1 MVRGDHRGGM
11 DMNSIDELSLGE
23 IISVDML
30 QDMQDSIVTM
40 LDIVL
45 IVTDESGNVLTKWST
60 DSCYCDIIMNDT
72 VLGGKLCAQCI
83 RSGIAKASQKGS
95 VVVNYCHAGVMECI
109 APIVLNGRILGGIVG
124 VQILSEKLD
133 EEFVRTN
140 AEELMLDGDNLCAA
154 AAQIKVSSQKDIERI
169 SNFIHTMA
177 DNITKIIED
186 KISTLRV
193 SEEIMSAGTAK
204 ADFLANMSHEIRTPM
219 NAIIGMAEMALRED
233 LNEEARGYINQIKS
247 SGRALLSLINDILDY
262 SKIESG
268 KMELNEV
275 EYEPLSLIHDVS
287 NIIMTRL
294 TDKDVELLL
303 DYDPN
308 IPYRLYGDDLR
319 IRQILINIANNAS
332 KFTQKGHVQLKVQF
346 TQTDE
351 KGILLRISVID
362 TGIGIKK
369 EDVEKIFTSFQQ
381 VDSKRNRN
389 VEGTGLGLAIC
400 KRLVALMGGTISVQS
415 TYGEGSTFSFEIPQ
429 KVMDPKPSIV
439 LNEPEQYEVAG
450 FFARKD
456 VAEDFKSDAGK
467 LGVHAR
473 NLTGSEKQYDSI
485 LGWSKTY
492 SDKKKFFLIE
502 QEYYEGMDLSSFSAE
517 IFQSVQFVL
526 LVDAFA
532 DIRKWKNIS
541 YLKILKKPLS
551 VLNLAGLL
559 NQEEIHFGE
568 IANEDTEALFEA
580 PDAEILIVD
589 DNAINLTVAEGL
601 LEPLHMKISTALSGK
616 EALEK
621 LEKNHFD
628 IIFMD
633 HMMPELDGVE
643 TTRII
648 RRLHPECNDTPIIAL
663 TANAVSGTKE
673 MFLSEGMND
682 FVAKPIEVRVI
693 MSKVRQWLPSE
704 KLKKKM
710 LKNQENEEQSLD
722 TTKEIPE
729 AIGDLDLA
737 YALKLLMS
745 KDLFWKVLQ
754 DYYRAISKK
763 ADKIEELFNSQDWVA
778 YTVEVHA
785 LKSASRQIGAID
797 LAELAAELEQAG
809 NVRDVKLICENTEN
823 MLVKYRSYQSV
834 LEPYFIV
841 GEDVGELEPIT
852 ATVLS
857 DMFDRMRI
865 AVDELDMDE
874 MENVIAEMKK
884 YSYTDAAKEYF
895 EKLQEAVD
903 NIDVDAC
910 QEIMEQWLV

>member
-1 MVRGDHRGGM
+1 
-11 DMNSIDELSLGE
+11 MNNMDELSLSE
-23 IISVDML
+23 LIDIEML
-30 QDMQDSIVTM
+30 QNMQDSIVTM
-40 LDIVL
+40 LDVGL
-45 IVTDESGNVLTKWST
+45 IVTDENGKVLTKWST
-60 DSCYCDIIMNDT
+60 DSCYCDMIMNGT
-72 VLGGKLCAQCI
+72 ELGGKLCAQCMK
-83 RSGIAKASQKGS
+83 SGIAKAYRKGG
-95 VVVNYCHAGVMECI
+95 VAINYCHAGVMTCS
-109 APIVLNGRILGGIVG
+109 APIVLNDRILGGIVG
-124 VQILSEKLD
+124 VQILTEKLD
-133 EEFVRTN
+133 AEVVRTN
-140 AEELMLDGDNLCAA
+140 AEDLMLDADNLWSAA
-154 AAQIKVSSQKDIERI
+154 DKIKISSQKDIENI
-169 SNFIHTMA
+169 CDFIRTMA
-177 DNITKIIED
+177 AIVTKIIEGN
-186 KISTLRV
+186 INTLKV

-219 NAIIGMAEMALRED
+219 NAIIGMAEMALREE
-233 LNEEARGYINQIKS
+233 LNEEARSYINQIKA
-247 SGRALLSLINDILDY
+247 SGRALLALINDILDY

-268 KMELNEV
+268 KMDLNEV
-275 EYEPLSLIHDVS
+275 EYEPLSLVHDVS

-319 IRQILINIANNAS
+319 IRQVLINIANNAS

-346 TQTDE
+346 TQIKQDN
-351 KGILLRISVID
+351 ILLKVSVID
-362 TGIGIKK
+362 TGIGIKE
-369 EDVEKIFTSFQQ
+369 EDMQKLFTSFQQ
-381 VDSKRNRN
+381 IDSKRNRN

-400 KRLVALMGGTISVQS
+400 KKLVTLMGGMISVQS

-439 LNEPEQYEVAG
+439 LTEPEQYEVAG
-450 FFARKD
+450 FFTRKD

-467 LGVHAR
+467 LGVRAR
-473 NLTGSEKQYDSI
+473 DLTSSEKPYDSI
-485 LGWSKTY
+485 YGWSKTH
-492 SDKKKFFLIE
+492 SGKKKFCLIE
-502 QEYYEGMDLSSFSAE
+502 QEYYEHMDLSSFNAE

-532 DIRKWKNIS
+532 DVRKWKNIS

-551 VLNLAGLL
+551 VLNLACLL

-568 IANEDTEALFEA
+568 IANEDAEALFEA
-580 PDAEILIVD
+580 PDAEVLIVD

-601 LEPLHMKISTALSGK
+601 LEPLHMNISTALSGK

-621 LEKNHFD
+621 LEHNHYD

-693 MSKVRQWLPSE
+693 MSKVRQWLPPE
-704 KLKKKM
+704 KLKKKT
-710 LKNQENEEQSLD
+710 LKMQEDEEHSSE
-722 TTKEIPE
+722 TIREVPE
-729 AIGDLDLA
+729 TIGDLDLD
-737 YALKLLMS
+737 YAIKLLTS

-754 DYYRAISKK
+754 DYYHAISKK
-763 ADKIEELFNSQDWVA
+763 ASKIEEFYEAQDWA
-778 YTVEVHA
+778 NYTVEVHA
-785 LKSASRQIGAID
+785 LKSASRQIGAIA
-797 LAELAAELEQAG
+797 LSELAAELEKAG
-809 NVRDVKLICENTEN
+809 NVRDVKMIRENTEK
-823 MLVKYRSYQSV
+823 MLVKYRSYQPI
-834 LEPYFIV
+834 LAPYFEV
-841 GEDVGELEPIT
+841 EETVGELGDIT
-852 ATVLS
+852 DAVLS
-857 DMFDRMRI
+857 DLFEKMKMAI
-865 AVDELDMDE
+865 DELDMDE
-874 MENVIAEMKK
+874 MANVIQEMKQ
-884 YSYTDAAKEYF
+884 YNYTDAGKEYF

-910 QEIMEQWLV
+910 QEIMEQWLSA

>member
-1 MVRGDHRGGM
+1 
-11 DMNSIDELSLGE
+11 MNNMDELSLSE
-23 IISVDML
+23 IINVEML
-30 QDMQDSIVTM
+30 QDTQDSIVKM
-40 LDIVL
+40 LDIAL
-45 IVTDESGNVLTKWST
+45 LVTDENGNALTRWST
-60 DSCYCDIIMNDT
+60 DSSYCDTIMNGT
-72 VLGGKLCAQCI
+72 VLGGKLCAHCI
-83 RSGIAKASQKGS
+83 KSGIAKASQNDG
-95 VVVNYCHAGVMECI
+95 VAVYYCHAGVMECI
-109 APIVLNGRILGGIVG
+109 APIVLNDRILGGIVG
-124 VQILSEKLD
+124 VQILTEKLD

-154 AAQIKVSSQKDIERI
+154 ADKIRITSQKDVEHI
-169 SNFIHTMA
+169 SNVVHTMA
-177 DNITKIIED
+177 TIITRIIEG
-186 KISTLRV
+186 KIHTLRV

-233 LNEEARGYINQIKS
+233 LNEEARSYINQIKA

-268 KMELNEV
+268 KMDLNEV
-275 EYEPLSLIHDVS
+275 EYEPLSLVHDVA

-319 IRQILINIANNAS
+319 IRQVLINIANNAS
-332 KFTQKGHVQLKVQF
+332 KFTQKGHVQLKVEF
-346 TQTDE
+346 TQNNQDS
-351 KGILLRISVID
+351 ILLKISVID

-369 EDVEKIFTSFQQ
+369 EDMEKLFTSFQQ
-381 VDSKRNRN
+381 IDSKRNRN

-400 KRLVALMGGTISVQS
+400 KQLVTLMGGTISVQS

-429 KVMDPKPSIV
+429 KVMDSKPSIM
-439 LNEPEQYEVAG
+439 LSNPKQYEIAG
-450 FFARKD
+450 FFAKKD
-456 VAEDFKSDAGK
+456 VAEDFKADAGK
-467 LGVHAR
+467 LGVHASD
-473 NLTGSEKQYDSI
+473 LTSSEKQYDSI
-485 LGWSKTY
+485 NGWSKAY
-492 SDKKKFFLIE
+492 SDKKKFILIE
-502 QEYYEGMDLSSFSAE
+502 QEYFKGMDLSSFSAE
-517 IFQSVQFVL
+517 IFQSIQFVL

-541 YLKILKKPLS
+541 YLKIMKKPLS

-559 NQEEIHFGE
+559 NQEEIHFSE
-568 IANEDTEALFEA
+568 VANEDSDAMFEA

-589 DNAINLTVAEGL
+589 DNLVNLTVAEGL

-621 LEKNHFD
+621 LENNHYD

-663 TANAVSGTKE
+663 TANAISGTKE

-693 MSKVRQWLPSE
+693 MSKVRQWLPPE
-704 KLKKKM
+704 KLKKKSQ
-710 LKNQENEEQSLD
+710 KKQENEEQSSEAIRD
-722 TTKEIPE
+722 IPE
-729 AIGDLDLA
+729 TIGDLDLE
-737 YALKLLMS
+737 YAMKLLMS

-754 DYYRAISKK
+754 DYYRVISKK
-763 ADKIEELFNSQDWVA
+763 ADRIQEFYDSEDWA
-778 YTVEVHA
+778 SYTVEVHA
-785 LKSASRQIGAID
+785 LKSASKQIGAIG
-797 LAELAAELEQAG
+797 LSELAAELEKAG
-809 NVRDVKLICENTEN
+809 NVRDVKTICENTEG
-823 MLVKYRSYQSV
+823 MLEKYRSYQPV
-834 LEPYFIV
+834 LEPYFV
-841 GEDVGELEPIT
+841 VEEVVGELGSIT
-852 ATVLS
+852 EAVLS
-857 DMFDRMRI
+857 DLFEKLRM
-865 AVDELDMDE
+865 AVDELDMDK
-874 MENVIAEMKK
+874 MADVIIEMKK
-884 YSYTDAAKEYF
+884 YSYADVDKEYF

-910 QEIMEQWLV
+910 QEIMEQWLSA

>member
-1 MVRGDHRGGM
+1 
-11 DMNSIDELSLGE
+11 MNNIDELSLGE
-23 IISVDML
+23 MISVEML
-30 QDMQDSIVTM
+30 QEIQDSIAPM
-40 LDIVL
+40 LDIAL
-45 IVTDESGNVLTKWST
+45 IVTDENGKVLTKWSN
-60 DSCYCDIIMNDT
+60 DSSYCDIIMNGT

-83 RSGIAKASQKGS
+83 RSGIAKAYQKGS
-95 VVVNYCHAGVMECI
+95 VAVNYCHAGVMECI
-109 APIVLNGRILGGIVG
+109 APIVLDDRILGGVVG
-124 VQILSEKLD
+124 VQILTEKLD

-140 AEELMLDGDNLCAA
+140 AEDLMLDGDNLCEAA
-154 AAQIKVSSQKDIERI
+154 AKIKVISQKDMESI
-169 SNFIHTMA
+169 SNFIHTMTGI
-177 DNITKIIED
+177 ITRIIKD
-186 KISTLRV
+186 RINTLKV

-233 LNEEARGYINQIKS
+233 LNDEARGYINQIKA

-319 IRQILINIANNAS
+319 IRQVLINIANNAS
-332 KFTQKGHVQLKVQF
+332 KFTQKGHVQLKVEF
-346 TQTDE
+346 TQNDQN
-351 KGILLRISVID
+351 GILLKVSVSD

-369 EDVEKIFTSFQQ
+369 EDMEKLFTSFQQ
-381 VDSKRNRN
+381 IDSKRNRN

-400 KRLVALMGGTISVQS
+400 KQLVTLMDGTISVQS

-429 KVMDPKPSIV
+429 KVMDPTPSIV
-439 LNEPEQYEVAG
+439 LNEPEQYAVAG

-456 VAEDFKSDAGK
+456 VAEDFKLDAGK
-467 LGVHAR
+467 LGVHASD
-473 NLTGSEKQYDSI
+473 LTSSEKQYDSI
-485 LGWSKTY
+485 LGWSKSY
-492 SDKKKFFLIE
+492 SDKKKYFLIE
-502 QEYYEGMDLSSFSAE
+502 QEYFADMDLSSFSAE

-532 DIRKWKNIS
+532 DVRKWKNIS

-568 IANEDTEALFEA
+568 IANEDTEVLFEA

-601 LEPLHMKISTALSGK
+601 LEPLHMNISTALSGK

-621 LEKNHFD
+621 LENNHYD

-648 RRLHPECNDTPIIAL
+648 RRLHPECSDTPIIAL
-663 TANAVSGTKE
+663 TANAISGMKE

-693 MSKVRQWLPSE
+693 MSKVRQWLPPE
-704 KLKKKM
+704 KLKKKT
-710 LKNQENEEQSLD
+710 LKKQENEEQSSAVIR
-722 TTKEIPE
+722 EIPE
-729 AIGDLDLA
+729 AIGDLDLE
-737 YALKLLMS
+737 YAMKLLMS

-754 DYYRAISKK
+754 DYYRVISKK
-763 ADKIEELFNSQDWVA
+763 SEKIEEFFNSQDWAA

-785 LKSASRQIGAID
+785 LKSASRQIGAVD
-797 LAELAAELEQAG
+797 LAELAAELEKAG
-809 NVRDVKLICENTEN
+809 NVRDVKMIRENTEK
-823 MLVKYRSYQSV
+823 LLAKYRSYQPV
-834 LEPYFIV
+834 LKPYF
-841 GEDVGELEPIT
+841 DVEEEGGELGLIT
-852 ATVLS
+852 DAILA
-857 DMFDRMRI
+857 DMFEKMRM

-884 YSYTDAAKEYF
+884 YSYVDAGKEYF
-895 EKLQEAVD
+895 DKLQEAVA

-910 QEIMEQWLV
+910 QEIMDQWRE